1 MRIGVKDQKA
11 YSRFRDNGHK
21 DKEKGGVNY
30 LEDNPTSDKERGG
43 ICG

>member
-1 MRIGVKDQKA
+1 MRIGVKTK
-11 YSRFRDNGHK
+11 RH
-21 DKEKGGVNY
+21 VNY